1 MGPLSFPLASRP
13 HTPTDFPMLW
23 SQTFIPT
30 LKETPAD
37 AEIVSHQLLLRA
49 GLVRKLTG
57 GLYTFLPLGL
67 KVLRKI
73 EQIIREEMNRAGG
86 IEVLMPALQPIDIW
100 QQSGRY
106 ETASGVLFKVR
117 DSARKE
123 WVLGPTHEEVITSLA
138 ANELNS
144 YRQLPKNF
152 YQIQTKFRDEIR
164 PRFGLMRAKEFLMKD
179 AYSFD
184 ATDAGAM
191 VSYHKMYDA
200 YTRIFA
206 RCGLQA
212 FPVEADTGV
221 IGGNYSHEFMVPA
234 ETGEND
240 VVYCESGKYA
250 ANIEKAVSRGPA
262 EATPSESTGTA
273 PEKFATPGVVT
284 IDALSASPYGVSAR
298 HQVKTLVFV
307 ADSKPILVLIR
318 GDDSLN
324 EAKLMA
330 KTGAVQVRQAT
341 ADEIVE
347 LLGARPGSLGAVSA
361 TLKTPAVPVYADEAL
376 RGARGMTTGANEDGF
391 HLRHV
396 EVDRDL
402 KVTAWYDLRTVKVG
416 ELCVETAQPLKIR
429 RAIEVGHVFKLGT
442 KYSEKLNATFLA
454 EDGSRHPAVM
464 GCYGIGVTRTLQ
476 AVIEQ
481 CNDKDGIRWPVS
493 VAPFSVC
500 ITPLTVA
507 PESQPMTLARELAA
521 TLEAA
526 GIEAILDDRDER
538 PGVKFKDSELVG
550 FPLRVN
556 LGEKSLAKGEI
567 ELKPRGGT
575 MRMVPI
581 ADAAAEVIAWVRA
594 ESARLQG

>member
-1 MGPLSFPLASRP
+1 
-13 HTPTDFPMLW
+13 MLW

-144 YRQLPKNF
+144 YRQFPKNF

-191 VSYHKMYDA
+191 TSYHKMYDA

-262 EATPSESTGTA
+262 EATPSESTGAA

-284 IDALSASPYGVSAR
+284 IEALSASPYGVSAR
-298 HQVKTLVFV
+298 HQVKTLVLV
-307 ADSKPILVLIR
+307 ADSKPILVLVR

-330 KTGAVQVRQAT
+330 KMGAVQVRQAT

-396 EVDRDL
+396 EVERDL

-481 CNDKDGIRWPVS
+481 CNDKDGICWPVS
-493 VAPFSVC
+493 VAPFTVC

-575 MRMVPI
+575 LRMVPI